1 MVHWGI
7 DTVRALK
14 AAVIT
19 AWAMLLLLPTAG
31 RGQSTSPRRSASAE
45 AAFQDSVA
53 ALREARRL
61 KTIAPPKA
69 QHERWRRCVN
79 GAQGNPDT
87 KDEPSVI
94 GFTPEIEERCGSFQC
109 SKAMTTEQCND
120 RFRAYYLLR
129 ENDH

>member
-1 MVHWGI
+1 M
-7 DTVRALK
+7 RPLK
-14 AAVIT
+14 AAAPTTWI
-19 AWAMLLLLPTAG
+19 MLFLFPLAAH
-31 RGQSTSPRRSASAE
+31 GQNAPPSRNAAAE
-45 AAFQDSVA
+45 AAFQDSVQ

-61 KTIAPPKA
+61 RTTAPPKA

-79 GAQGNPDT
+79 AAQGNPDT

-94 GFTPEIEERCGSFQC
+94 GFTPEIEQRCGSFQC
-109 SKAMTTEQCND
+109 PKAMTTEQCND